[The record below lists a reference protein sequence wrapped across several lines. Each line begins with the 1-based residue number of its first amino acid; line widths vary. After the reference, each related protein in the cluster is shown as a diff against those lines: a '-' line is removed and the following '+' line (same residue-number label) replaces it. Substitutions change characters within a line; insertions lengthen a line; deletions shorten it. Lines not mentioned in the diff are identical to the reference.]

1 MNSRSNGYGGG
12 APKGFSQS
20 ILSTK
25 DIFSGESGG
34 SGKDLMIQYATLEK
48 S

>member
-1 MNSRSNGYGGG
+1 MSGFG
-12 APKGFSQS
+12 ASTMPKGISQS

-34 SGKDLMIQYATLEK
+34 TGEPILRKKLEV
-48 S
+48 SD